1 MSTMAEAQ
9 AKVLKMLTEG
19 VGVQVTVKKEGLL
32 QVGFADT
39 STAVF
44 FEFSEQEF
52 DGKAPTQA
60 FVHIT
65 SPILREVP
73 ESDELYKWVAIIGTG
88 YRIGCVEAFPEEN
101 QTVFLRYKYVLLA
114 DFVDEDELSTA
125 MWCVLHTANRLDD
138 ELKEKFGGKRWIDKE

>member
-39 STAVF
+39 STAVY

-114 DFVDEDELSTA
+114 DLLDEDELSTA

>member
-9 AKVLKMLTEG
+9 ARVLKMLTEG

-39 STAVF
+39 STAVY

-114 DFVDEDELSTA
+114 DFLDEDELSTA

>member
-32 QVGFADT
+32 QVRFADT
-39 STAVF
+39 STAVY

-73 ESDELYKWVAIIGTG
+73 ESDELYKWVAIIGTS

-114 DFVDEDELSTA
+114 DFLDED
-125 MWCVLHTANRLDD
+125 
-138 ELKEKFGGKRWIDKE
+138 

>member
-1 MSTMAEAQ
+1 MAEAQ

-39 STAVF
+39 STAVY

-114 DFVDEDELSTA
+114 DFLDEDELSTA

>member
-39 STAVF
+39 STAVY

-65 SPILREVP
+65 SPILREVS

-114 DFVDEDELSTA
+114 DFLDEDELTTA

>member
-39 STAVF
+39 STAVY

-114 DFVDEDELSTA
+114 DFLDEDELSTA

>member
-114 DFVDEDELSTA
+114 DFLDEDELSTA

>member
-9 AKVLKMLTEG
+9 ARVLKMLTEG

-32 QVGFADT
+32 EVGFADT
-39 STAVF
+39 STAVY

-114 DFVDEDELSTA
+114 DFLDEDELSTA